1 MSYRTYWDRNS
12 AIIREKFPGL
22 LEQLN
27 RAAKETE
34 GDIRI
39 EPAASGDPT
48 LIIQGVSIHSR
59 RDPKREGRRLAETLN
74 RAGPVIILGFGLG
87 YAAEGILE
95 KTGFSPN
102 RPLIMVER
110 RAAVLRKALETRD
123 LGSLLS
129 ANSLIFVLGGS
140 EDGITGALHFC
151 ETQQPGGKTSP
162 ELIRNPGLMQLDA
175 DWYAGVERHIQAW
188 TSKDEVNLA
197 TLKRFGKR
205 WVRNGSRN
213 LEAIR
218 DLPGIGRLA
227 GILTPQIPTFLAAA
241 GPSLDRIAPILPAIQ
256 KRCVIVAVDT
266 ALRLFTRAGVDPDFV
281 VVVDPQYWNSRH
293 LDRIPLHKTRLIAE
307 SAVYPPVLRHP
318 CAGRFLCASLYPLG
332 RFIED
337 RLDPKGRL
345 GAGGSVATSAWD
357 FARILGSSSI
367 WIAGLDLSFPG
378 LKTHFK
384 GARFEEQALSEST
397 RFSPGETR
405 SFRALRDGNPF
416 WAAAAD
422 GSRVLTDR
430 RLSLYAAWFENRF
443 HGTPGLRNYRVSG
456 EGLALSGLLRASPEE
471 LLALGIRREEI
482 DQRLGS
488 AFSRVQHDFM
498 GHEQVQERMVQY
510 DAILQE
516 LVQGLTKI
524 KSLADAAVE
533 ILCEAPSSGGR
544 ATGKGP
550 PGPRSQ
556 EQKGPCFSLKRLE
569 AIEREIAASP
579 VKDVAGFLVPPQT
592 SLEAKQQDPAPGSF
606 TGYAAGSLKLYQAL
620 SEAAAEQLKQLVRGT
635 RQAAQ
640 SAADNRR

>member
-1 MSYRTYWDRNS
+1 MNYRTNWDRNS

-27 RAAKETE
+27 RLAGENE

-39 EPAASGDPT
+39 ETAASGDPT
-48 LIIQGVSIHSR
+48 LIIQSISIHSR

-74 RAGPVIILGFGLG
+74 GTGPIVILGFGLG
-87 YAAEGILE
+87 YAVEGILE

-110 RAAVLRKALETRD
+110 RAAVLRKALETRY

-129 ANSLIFVLGGS
+129 ANSLIFVLGGA

-151 ETQQPGGKTSP
+151 ETQSPGCKASP

-188 TSKDEVNLA
+188 ISKDDVNLA

-227 GILTPQIPTFLAAA
+227 GIVAPQIPTFLAAA
-241 GPSLDRIAPILPAIQ
+241 GPSLDRIAPILPAIH
-256 KRCVIVAVDT
+256 KRCVMVAVDT
-266 ALRLFTRAGVDPDFV
+266 ALRLFAGVGVDPDFV

-293 LDRIPLHKTRLIAE
+293 LDRIPLHKTCLIVE

-332 RFIED
+332 SFIED

-384 GARFEEQALSEST
+384 GACFEEQALSEST

-405 SFRALRDGNPF
+405 SFKALRDGNPF
-416 WAAAAD
+416 WATAAD

-443 HGTPGLRNYRVSG
+443 HGTPGLRNYRLSG
-456 EGLALSGLLRASPEE
+456 EGLAMSGLLRASPEE
-471 LLALGIRREEI
+471 LLALPIQREEI
-482 DQRLGS
+482 DQCLGK
-488 AFSRVQHDFM
+488 AFSQVQHNFM
-498 GHEQVQERMVQY
+498 GQEQVQERRIKY
-510 DAILQE
+510 DAALQE
-516 LVQGLTKI
+516 LVKGLTKI

-533 ILCEAPSSGGR
+533 ILCKAPSSDHTV
-544 ATGKGP
+544 TGKGP
-550 PGPRSQ
+550 QRSRPQ

-569 AIEREIAASP
+569 AIDKEIAASP
-579 VKDVAGFLVPPQT
+579 VKDVAGFLVHPQT
-592 SLEAKQQDPAPGSF
+592 SLEAKQNSPASRSF
-606 TGYAAGSLKLYQAL
+606 TGYVESSLKLYKAL
-620 SEAAAEQLKQLVRGT
+620 SEAAEEQLKQLVRG
-635 RQAAQ
+635 RPQ
-640 SAADNRR
+640 R

>member
-1 MSYRTYWDRNS
+1 MPYRSNWDKNS

-27 RAAKETE
+27 RSGLEGE
-34 GDIRI
+34 GDIQI
-39 EPAASGDPT
+39 ETAASGDPT

-59 RDPKREGRRLAETLN
+59 RDPKREGRRLADTLN
-74 RAGPVIILGFGLG
+74 STGPIIILGFGLG
-87 YAAEGILE
+87 YTVEGILE

-102 RPLIMVER
+102 RPIIMVER
-110 RAAVLRKALETRD
+110 RAAVLRKALETRN

-129 ANSLIFVLGGS
+129 ANPLIFVLGGT
-140 EDGITGALHFC
+140 EDGITGALHWC
-151 ETQQPGGKTSP
+151 ETQSPGWKAP
-162 ELIRNPGLMQLDA
+162 FELIRNPGLMQLDA

-197 TLKRFGKR
+197 TLRRFGKR

-218 DLPGIGRLA
+218 DLPGIGCLA
-227 GILTPQIPTFLAAA
+227 GILAPQIPTFLAAA
-241 GPSLDRIAPILPAIQ
+241 GPSLDRIAPILPAIR
-256 KRCVIVAVDT
+256 KRCVMVAVDT
-266 ALRLFTRAGVDPDFV
+266 ALRLFAGAGVDPDFA

-293 LDRIPLHKTRLIAE
+293 LDRIPLPKTYLIIE

-318 CAGRFLCASLYPLG
+318 CAGRFLCTSLYPLG
-332 RFIED
+332 SFIEN

-345 GAGGSVATSAWD
+345 GAGGSVATTAWD
-357 FARILGSSSI
+357 FARSLGSSSI

-405 SFRALRDGNPF
+405 SFRALRDGHPF

-422 GSRVLTDR
+422 GSRVLTDQ

-443 HGTPGLRNYRVSG
+443 HGTPGLKNYRIFG
-456 EGLALSGLLRASPEE
+456 EGLALSGLISVSPEE
-471 LLALGIRREEI
+471 LLSLPIQREEI
-482 DQRLGS
+482 DRRLGR
-488 AFSRVQHDFM
+488 AFSQVQRDFM
-498 GHEQVQERMVQY
+498 GQEQIQERRVKY
-510 DAILQE
+510 DAALRE

-533 ILCEAPSSGGR
+533 ILSRTASPGCTE
-544 ATGKGP
+544 TGKGL
-550 PGPRSQ
+550 PRPQ
-556 EQKGPCFSLKRLE
+556 DQKRTCSFLKQLE
-569 AIEREIAASP
+569 AIDKEIAASP
-579 VKDVAGFLVPPQT
+579 VKDVAGFLVPPPVL
-592 SLEAKQQDPAPGSF
+592 LEAGQKNHAS
-606 TGYAAGSLKLYQAL
+606 ASLSRYVESSLSLYHAL
-620 SEAAAEQLKQLVRGT
+620 SEAAEEQLKQIGRGRHQT
-635 RQAAQ
+635 
-640 SAADNRR
+640 